1 MKRSMKKIILS
12 LICAFA
18 FSTSYTQPKFTS
30 ADMPNVGD
38 QDTLTYLVYYGI
50 TNNLDTETGN
60 GYTWDF
66 SSLPFSMYPN
76 FIQIDSFRI
85 KQHNVSAPFTNA
97 TIEEYV
103 FSSGTEDVNLFSYS
117 NDTLYIH
124 RLGGASSGWTL
135 APIASILFP
144 ITFNNSSVINANI
157 YTGTILVG
165 ERKTTTLYDGFGTLQ
180 MPNGKS
186 YSNVFRIKKI
196 ERDTSYITN
205 TVTTATS
212 YIWYK
217 QGGQVPL
224 LRLTYSGALNLYFVY
239 GSKSNNTTTGI
250 NERQNDRNVPTK
262 FSLSQNFPNPFN
274 PSTVINWKL
283 TVGGF
288 VTLKVYDVLGKE
300 IVTLVNNELEAGS
313 YSVNFDAS
321 HLSSGVYFYTLKVG
335 SFIQTNKMLLMK

>member
-1 MKRSMKKIILS
+1 
-12 LICAFA
+12 
-18 FSTSYTQPKFTS
+18 SYSQPKFTS

-38 QDTLTYLVYYGI
+38 QDTLSYLVYYGI
-50 TNNLDTETGN
+50 TNNLDAETGN
-60 GYTWDF
+60 GYIWNF

-85 KQHNVSAPFTNA
+85 KQHYVSAPFTNA

-103 FSSGTEDVNLFSYS
+103 FSSGTADVNLFSYS

-124 RLGGASSGWTL
+124 RLGGASSGWAL
-135 APIASILFP
+135 GPIASIAFP
-144 ITFNNSSVINANI
+144 ITFNNSSVIRANI
-157 YTGTILVG
+157 YTGAILVG

-196 ERDTSYITN
+196 ERDTSYVVH
-205 TVTTATS
+205 TVNTATS

-239 GSKSNNTTTGI
+239 GSKSKNTTTGI
-250 NERQNDRNVPTK
+250 NERQNDRTVPAE
-262 FSLSQNFPNPFN
+262 FSLSQNYPNPFN
-274 PSTVINWKL
+274 PSTTINWRMAASSY
-283 TVGGF
+283 

-300 IVTLVNNELEAGS
+300 VTTLVNNELEAGS
-313 YSVNFDAS
+313 HSVNFDAS
-321 HLSSGVYFYTLKVG
+321 NLSSGIYFYELRAG
-335 SFIQTNKMLLMK
+335 NFIQNKKMILMR

>member
-1 MKRSMKKIILS
+1 MKRLMEKIILS
-12 LICAFA
+12 VICAFA
-18 FSTSYTQPKFTS
+18 ISTSYSQPNFTS

-38 QDTLTYLVYYGI
+38 HDTLSYLVYYGI

-85 KQHNVSAPFTNA
+85 KQHYVSAPFTNA
-97 TIEEYV
+97 TIEEYIYD
-103 FSSGTEDVNLFSYS
+103 GTAGDVNLFSYS

-135 APIASILFP
+135 GPIASIAFP
-144 ITFNNSSVINANI
+144 ITFNNSSVIKANI
-157 YTGTILVG
+157 YTGAILVG

-196 ERDTSYITN
+196 ERDTSYVVN
-205 TVTTATS
+205 TVNTTTS
-212 YIWYK
+212 YMWYK

-224 LRLTYSGALNLYFVY
+224 LRLSYTGALNLYFVF
-239 GSKSNNTTTGI
+239 GSKSNNTATRI
-250 NERQNDRNVPTK
+250 NERQNDRTVPTK
-262 FSLSQNFPNPFN
+262 FSLSRNYPNPFN
-274 PSTVINWKL
+274 PSTTISWQL
-283 TVGGF
+283 AASSF

-300 IVTLVNNELEAGS
+300 VATLVNNELQAGT

-321 HLSSGVYFYTLKVG
+321 NLSSGTYFYELRAG
-335 SFIQTNKMLLMK
+335 NFIQTKKMLLLK

>member
-1 MKRSMKKIILS
+1 MKRLMEKIILS
-12 LICAFA
+12 VICTFTI
-18 FSTSYTQPKFTS
+18 STSYAQPKFTS

-38 QDTLTYLVYYGI
+38 QDTLAYLVYYGI
-50 TNNLDTETGN
+50 TNNLETETGN

-66 SSLPFSMYPN
+66 SSLPFSVYPN

-85 KQHNVSAPFTNA
+85 KQHSVSAPYTNA

-103 FSSGTEDVNLFSYS
+103 FSSGTEDVNLFSYG

-124 RLGGASSGWTL
+124 RLGSASSGWAL
-135 APIASILFP
+135 GPIASIAFP
-144 ITFNNSSVINANI
+144 ITFSNSSIINSNI
-157 YTGTILVG
+157 YTGAILVG

-196 ERDTSYITN
+196 ERDTSYVVN
-205 TVTTATS
+205 TVTTSTS

-224 LRLTYSGALNLYFVY
+224 LRLTYSGVLNLYFVY
-239 GSKSNNTTTGI
+239 GSKSNNTTTGV
-250 NERQNDRNVPTK
+250 NERQNDRTVLGT
-262 FSLSQNFPNPFN
+262 FELSQNYPNPFN
-274 PSTVINWKL
+274 PSTTISWQMAASSY
-283 TVGGF
+283 

-300 IVTLVNNELEAGS
+300 VATLANNEFEAGRHS
-313 YSVNFDAS
+313 INFDAS
-321 HLSSGVYFYTLKVG
+321 NLSSGMYFYELRAGNFTQMK
-335 SFIQTNKMLLMK
+335 KMLLMK